1 MKRGERKPFIYR
13 DPAGRLADHFANLE
27 RHRQHV
33 VRELRLIE
41 KLTIEYPE
49 LRKSSL
55 PSLAVTRKGL
65 RLVVDNSSI

>member
-1 MKRGERKPFIYR
+1 
-13 DPAGRLADHFANLE
+13 
-27 RHRQHV
+27 
-33 VRELRLIE
+33 LRLIE